1 MSTFKLV
8 LLGEKAAGKSS
19 CGDRFVKNEFYEFPQ
34 PAIGTAFMTQTVP
47 LQDCTVTLEIWD
59 TKNIGAPLL
68 LCPYYRHAAA
78 ALIVYDITDQKSF
91 AGAQTWI
98 KQLQSTGP
106 RDIIIGIAG
115 NKADLGETER
125 QVQTSE
131 AKSFADENG
140 CIFFET
146 SAKTGENVNNMFL
159 EITRRLL
166 QEKKQS
172 QDTEVKGA

>member
-19 CGDRFVKNEFYEFPQ
+19 CGDRFVKNEFYEFPS
-34 PAIGTAFMTQTVP
+34 PTIGTACMTQTVP

-59 TKNIGAPLL
+59 TKDNGAPLL
-68 LCPYYRHAAA
+68 SYYRDAAA

-98 KQLQSTGP
+98 KQLQSMGP